1 MSIHLST
8 LLNCT
13 RIASNLCRRPY
24 LLGCSVAKRNLQEF
38 PETKVNN
45 VRPNDYLI
53 VLPEPT
59 NEKSGSNEILRL
71 PKVGEPEIDFNK
83 ITVESAFKG
92 LSQAVCDFENYVT
105 DINNGADLPDKQVK
119 EFFLEIERHIFAM
132 DTSYNILMALL
143 NIDCEKYEGY
153 TEIYQL
159 INRCHKVRDS
169 RFSGSF
175 REAIKNY
182 ITRDYSNVSEAEK
195 RLLHIY
201 HGINPAHKNVR
212 KVDEATYNNF
222 KDYLRQ
228 DSIRF
233 RANLMAADKLS
244 THTVDD
250 PDILAKI
257 SPGFEGCQDLH
268 HKERTPLK
276 ITSATYQ
283 KFMQL
288 CPDRFVRQ
296 MLWQTRNKRCSPK
309 GITRLNNMNLIS
321 NMRVCRRKMADIAG
335 YRTHVDYRLNDTMAE
350 SKQQL
355 LDNLE
360 SLNSDNRIKLHDRLR
375 ELNDYAADN
384 NFEDPMRLGI
394 QDYDADYW
402 SHKYMYEI
410 LIGRS
415 EADLKTYFPLDVV
428 MRGLQGYFSDYL
440 GIKLK
445 PSSSESK
452 KLWAPHVQM
461 LKVERNDQLLGRII
475 YDPYQ
480 SDRKKLTEPFYARLR
495 ERSDEFNCLPLRLIS
510 TPFKLDQTTNRAYC
524 SLMEVINL
532 FYSYGIIIQKFL
544 YDYGY
549 YELNIYGGFEVD
561 SVNLLPNLCV
571 AHILT
576 DYRILQNCSDRG
588 GSKPID
594 AELTT
599 RALKAVN
606 HFKSFRTWR
615 ELYKAH
621 LDIAAHTTLG
631 DIKTLV
637 QEIYPKYSPFARDPD
652 DYDFCSM
659 EDIFVGPNDGVQ
671 YTELWSKQLANFCL
685 TETLAKSQN
694 SNMNQID
701 VAQLRAFNVGLVDT
715 LMDRNHFD
723 TGAKLLSFVG
733 RNFEP
738 SKSGLGVL

>member
-1 MSIHLST
+1 MSIHLSKVLSYSRLAT
-8 LLNCT
+8 NWYK
-13 RIASNLCRRPY
+13 RPQ
-24 LLGCSVAKRNLQEF
+24 LLGYYLSKRHLKEF
-38 PETKVNN
+38 PDLKVNN

-53 VLPEPT
+53 VLPEPI
-59 NEKSGSNEILRL
+59 NEQSSSNEILRL
-71 PKVGEPEIDFNK
+71 PKVGEPEIDFTK

-92 LSQAVCDFENYVT
+92 LSQAVCDFENFVT
-105 DINNGADLPDKQVK
+105 DINNETSLPDKPVK
-119 EFFLEIERHIFAM
+119 EFFLEIEHHIFAM
-132 DTSYNILMALL
+132 DTAHNILMALL
-143 NIDCEKYEGY
+143 NIDYEKYDY
-153 TEIYQL
+153 PQIYQL
-159 INRCHKVRDS
+159 INRYHKVRDS
-169 RFSGSF
+169 RFFGNF
-175 REAIKNY
+175 RDAIKNY
-182 ITRDYSNVSEAEK
+182 IGRDYNKVSEAEK
-195 RLLHIY
+195 KLLQIY
-201 HGINPAHKNVR
+201 HGVNPSNKDVR
-212 KVDEATYNNF
+212 KVDEATYNNY

-228 DSIRF
+228 DSNQF
-233 RANLMAADKLS
+233 RANLMTADQLS

-257 SPGFEGCQDLH
+257 SSEFEGCQDLH

-276 ITSATYQ
+276 ITSSTYQ

-335 YRTHVDYRLNDTMAE
+335 YRTHVDYRLDGAMAQ
-350 SKQQL
+350 SRQQL
-355 LDNLE
+355 LDNLD
-360 SLNSDNRIKLHDRLR
+360 SLNTDNQVKLNDRLQ

-384 NFEDPMRLGI
+384 NFEDPLQLGV
-394 QDYDADYW
+394 QDYDVDYW
-402 SHKYMYEI
+402 SHKYMFEI

-428 MRGLQGYFSDYL
+428 MMGLQKYFSDYF

-445 PSSSESK
+445 PSSSENK
-452 KLWAPHVQM
+452 KIWAPHVHF
-461 LKVERNDQLLGRII
+461 LEVERNNQLIGRLI

-480 SDRKKLTEPFYARLR
+480 SDGKKILDPFYARLR
-495 ERSDEFNCLPLRLIS
+495 GRSDVFNCLPLRLIS

-524 SLMEVINL
+524 SLMEIINL
-532 FYSYGIIIQKFL
+532 FYSYGTLIQRLL

-549 YELNIYGGFEVD
+549 YELNTYGGFEVD
-561 SVNLLPNLCV
+561 AVNLLPNLCV
-571 AHILT
+571 AHVLT
-576 DYRILQNCSDRG
+576 DHRILQSCSDRG
-588 GSKPID
+588 SSKPID

-599 RALKAVN
+599 RALKAIT
-606 HFKSFRTWR
+606 HFKSLRTWK

-621 LDIAAHTTLG
+621 LDLAVHTTLG

-652 DYDFCSM
+652 DYDYCSM
-659 EDIFVGPNDGVQ
+659 EDIFVGPNDGIQ
-671 YTELWSKQLANFCL
+671 YSELWSKQLANFCL
-685 TETLAKSQN
+685 TETLAKCQN

-701 VAQLRAFNVGLVDT
+701 VKKLRDFNASLLDN
-715 LMDRNHFD
+715 LMDRNNFD
-723 TGAKLLSFVG
+723 TRSKLLSFFG

-738 SKSGLGVL
+738 SKSGLGML